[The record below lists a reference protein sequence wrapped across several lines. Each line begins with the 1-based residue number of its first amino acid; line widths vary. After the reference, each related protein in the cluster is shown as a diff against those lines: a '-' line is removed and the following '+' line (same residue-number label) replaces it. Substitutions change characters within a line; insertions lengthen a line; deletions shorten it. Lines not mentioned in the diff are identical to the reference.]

1 MEMKTVENIDERYRE
16 EIYHA
21 FELSMIKDIE
31 DSLKELRLKP
41 SNVETKVAY
50 EQRMYSMV
58 LRQLNP
64 IQKGVQTTHAVV
76 EYANKYASD
85 EEYKQWAETDKTL
98 IMLDGGTYQEMVKI
112 YDTLKELG
120 IKIGKFQEP
129 DLNYLTTSITFLADE
144 RVWNCEQYPSWENL
158 PQCPCTIDCNMK
170 APDPNDYMPY
180 NGWVKMMGGAANVE
194 LRKLIF
200 SKKLSM

>member
-1 MEMKTVENIDERYRE
+1 METVEGNNEKYRE
-16 EIYHA
+16 IYRD
-21 FELSMIKDIE
+21 FELSMVKDIE
-31 DSLKELRLKP
+31 DSLQELRLRP
-41 SNVETKVAY
+41 TNVETKVAY

-64 IQKGVQTTHAVV
+64 IQKGVQTTHGVV

-85 EEYKQWAETDKTL
+85 EDYKQWTETDKTL
-98 IMLDGGTYQEMVKI
+98 IMLDGGTYQEMVRI

-120 IKIGKFQEP
+120 MKFADFQEP

-144 RVWNCEQYPSWENL
+144 RVWNREQYPSWETL
-158 PQCPCTIDCNMK
+158 PQCPCTIDGNMQ
-170 APDPNDYMPY
+170 APDPNDYMSY
-180 NGWVKMMGGAANVE
+180 NEWVEMMGGAANIE

>member
-1 MEMKTVENIDERYRE
+1 MEMKTVENVDERYR

-21 FELSMIKDIE
+21 FEMSMVKDIE

-41 SNVETKVAY
+41 SNVETKVTY
-50 EQRMYSMV
+50 EQRMYSLV
-58 LRQLNP
+58 LSQLNP
-64 IQKGVQTTHAVV
+64 IQKGVQTTHGVV
-76 EYANKYASD
+76 EYANKFASD
-85 EEYKQWAETDKTL
+85 EEYRQWAETDKTL
-98 IMLDGGTYQEMVKI
+98 IMLDGGTYQEMMSI
-112 YDTLKELG
+112 YDSLKEMG
-120 IKIGKFQEP
+120 VKFGMFQEP

-180 NGWVKMMGGAANVE
+180 KGWVEMMGGAANVE

>member
-1 MEMKTVENIDERYRE
+1 MEMNKVEDNNEKYRDV
-16 EIYHA
+16 YRG
-21 FELSMIKDIE
+21 FELSMVKDIE
-31 DSLKELRLKP
+31 DSLQELRLKP
-41 SNVETKVAY
+41 SNIETKDVY

-64 IQKGVQTTHAVV
+64 IQKGVQTTHGVV
-76 EYANKYASD
+76 EYANKYSSD
-85 EEYKQWAETDKTL
+85 EEYRQWADTDKTL
-98 IMLDGGTYQEMVKI
+98 IMLDGGTYQEMVRI

-120 IKIGKFQEP
+120 IKIGEFQEP

-144 RVWNCEQYPSWENL
+144 RVWNREQYPSWETL
-158 PQCPCTIDCNMK
+158 PQCPCSIDGNMQ
-170 APDPNDYMPY
+170 APDPNDYMTY
-180 NGWVKMMGGAANVE
+180 NEWVEMMGGAANVE

>member
-1 MEMKTVENIDERYRE
+1 MEMETVENVDERFR
-16 EIYHA
+16 EIYRG
-21 FELSMIKDIE
+21 FESLMVKDIE
-31 DSLKELRLKP
+31 DSLQELRLKP

-64 IQKGVQTTHAVV
+64 IQKGVQTTHGVV

-98 IMLDGGTYQEMVKI
+98 IVLDGGTYQEMVRV
-112 YDTLKELG
+112 YDSLKELG
-120 IKIGKFQEP
+120 IKIGEFQEP

-144 RVWNCEQYPSWENL
+144 RVWNREQYPSWESL
-158 PQCPCTIDCNMK
+158 PQCPCAIDGNMQ
-170 APDPNDYMPY
+170 APDPNDYMTY
-180 NGWVKMMGGAANVE
+180 NEWVEMMGGVANVE
-194 LRKLIF
+194 LRELIF
-200 SKKLSM
+200 SKKLSL

>member
-1 MEMKTVENIDERYRE
+1 MEMKVEDNNEKYR
-16 EIYHA
+16 EIYHD
-21 FELSMIKDIE
+21 FELSMVKDIE
-31 DSLKELRLKP
+31 DSLQELRLRP
-41 SNVETKVAY
+41 SNVETKDAY
-50 EQRMYSMV
+50 EQRMYSLV

-98 IMLDGGTYQEMVKI
+98 IVLDGGTYQEMVRI

-120 IKIGKFQEP
+120 MKFADFQEP

-144 RVWNCEQYPSWENL
+144 RVWNREQYPSWESL
-158 PQCPCTIDCNMK
+158 PQCPCSILGGMPT
-170 APDPNDYMPY
+170 PDPKDYMSY
-180 NGWVKMMGGAANVE
+180 NEWVDMMGGAANVE
-194 LRKLIF
+194 LRELIF
-200 SKKLSM
+200 SKKLSL

>member
-1 MEMKTVENIDERYRE
+1 MEMNKVEDNNEKYRE
-16 EIYHA
+16 IYRD
-21 FELSMIKDIE
+21 FELSMVKDIE
-31 DSLKELRLKP
+31 DSLQELRLKP
-41 SNVETKVAY
+41 SNVETKDAY

-58 LRQLNP
+58 LCQLNA
-64 IQKGVQTTHAVV
+64 IQKGVQTTHGVV

-85 EEYKQWAETDKTL
+85 EEYIQWAETDKTL
-98 IMLDGGTYQEMVKI
+98 IVLDGGTYQEMMRI

-120 IKIGKFQEP
+120 MKFADFQEP

-144 RVWNCEQYPSWENL
+144 RVWNREQYPSWESL
-158 PQCPCTIDCNMK
+158 PQCPCTIDGNMQ
-170 APDPNDYMPY
+170 APDPNDYMSY
-180 NGWVKMMGGAANVE
+180 NEWVDMMGGAANVE

>member
-1 MEMKTVENIDERYRE
+1 MDTVENNNEKYRE
-16 EIYHA
+16 IYRG
-21 FELSMIKDIE
+21 FELSMVKDIE
-31 DSLKELRLKP
+31 DSLQELRLKP
-41 SNVETKVAY
+41 SNVETKDAY

-64 IQKGVQTTHAVV
+64 IQKGVQTTHGVV

-98 IMLDGGTYQEMVKI
+98 IVLDGGTYQEMVRI

-120 IKIGKFQEP
+120 IKFADFQEP

-144 RVWNCEQYPSWENL
+144 RVWNREQYPSWESL
-158 PQCPCTIDCNMK
+158 PQCPCSIDGNMQ
-170 APDPNDYMPY
+170 APDPNDYMTY
-180 NGWVKMMGGAANVE
+180 NEWVEMMGGAANVE
-194 LRKLIF
+194 LRELIF
-200 SKKLSM
+200 SKKLSL